1 MYDVITVGSATL
13 DVFARTA
20 YSELVKIIDTKGE
33 TDLLAY
39 PCGSKILIEE
49 LDFTA
54 GGGGT
59 NTAVAFSRL
68 GHKVAYIGKLGK
80 GTNSDFIHKSLKQE
94 KIDLLCAHGEG
105 NAGYSIILDNL
116 EHDRT
121 ILTYKGAND
130 QLRFREIDIK
140 KVKARWFYFCAMMNE
155 SFNTLEKLAKFAENK
170 KIKIAFNP
178 SAYLAEK
185 GSLHLKQILD
195 RTEVLILNKEEAHL
209 LVGQGAPEEVLEKL
223 RRLGPKI
230 AAVTDGKNELYAMD
244 QNFIYRCKPPK
255 VKIVDTTGAGDSFG
269 AAFVSGIIK
278 GKTAEFAIKLG
289 VANACSNLAEYGA
302 KTGLLKYSEA
312 LRYIKR
318 YKIKVTKKKYKR
330 IL

>member
-1 MYDVITVGSATL
+1 MYDVITVGSATV

-59 NTAVAFSRL
+59 NTAVTFSRL
-68 GHKVAYIGKLGK
+68 GLKTAYIGKLGR
-80 GTNSDFIHKSLKQE
+80 GTNSDFIHKSLRAD
-94 KIDLLCAHGEG
+94 KIELLCAHGEG

-121 ILTYKGAND
+121 ILAYKGIND
-130 QLRFREIDIK
+130 QLRLKDVPLRKIK
-140 KVKARWFYFCAMMNE
+140 AKWLYFCAMMNE
-155 SFNTLEKLAKFAENK
+155 SFNTLESLAKFAESK

-178 SAYLAEK
+178 SSYLAEK
-185 GSLHLKQILD
+185 GSLHLKRILD

-209 LVGQGAPEEVLEKL
+209 LVGQGPPEDVLPKL
-223 RRLGPKI
+223 RNLGPKI
-230 AAVTDGKNELYAMD
+230 AAVTDGKNEIYAAD
-244 QNFIYRCKPPK
+244 SGFIYACRPPK
-255 VKIVDTTGAGDSFG
+255 VKTVDTTGAGDSFG
-269 AAFVSGIIK
+269 ASFVAGIIR
-278 GKTAEFAIKLG
+278 GKNTEFAIKLG
-289 VANACSNLAEYGA
+289 VANACSNLSEYGA
-302 KTGLLKYSEA
+302 KTGLLSYNEA
-312 LRYIKR
+312 LRYIRK
-318 YKIKVTKKKYKR
+318 YKIKVRKKKQD
-330 IL
+330 

>member
-39 PCGSKILIEE
+39 PCGSKILIEK
-49 LDFTA
+49 LDFTI

-59 NTAVAFSRL
+59 NTSVTFSRL
-68 GHKVAYIGKLGK
+68 GHKTAYIGKLGK

-121 ILTYKGAND
+121 ILTYKGIND
-130 QLRFREIDIK
+130 QLNFKGIAIK
-140 KVKARWFYFCAMMNE
+140 KIKTKWFYFCAMMNE
-155 SFNTLEKLAKFAENK
+155 SFITLEKLAKFAESK

-185 GSLHLKQILD
+185 GSLHLKHILD
-195 RTEVLILNKEEAHL
+195 RTEVLILNKEESHL
-209 LVGQGAPEEVLEKL
+209 LVGQGSPEEVLEKL
-223 RRLGPKI
+223 RKLGPKI
-230 AAVTDGKNELYAMD
+230 AAVTDGKNEIYAMD
-244 QNFIYRCKPPK
+244 SNFIYKCKPPK

-269 AAFVSGIIK
+269 ASFVSGIIK
-278 GKTAEFAIKLG
+278 GKTIEFAIKLG
-289 VANACSNLAEYGA
+289 TANACSNLSEYGA
-302 KTGLLKYSEA
+302 KTGLLRFNEA
-312 LRYIKR
+312 LKYIKR
-318 YKIKVTKKKYKR
+318 HKISVRKKSYK
-330 IL
+330 

>member
-68 GHKVAYIGKLGK
+68 GLKTAYIGKLGR
-80 GTNSDFIHKSLKQE
+80 GTNSDFIHKNLKQE

-121 ILTYKGAND
+121 ILTYKGVND
-130 QLRFREIDIK
+130 QLRFKEVEISKIK
-140 KVKARWFYFCAMMNE
+140 TKWFYFCAMMNE
-155 SFNTLEKLAKFAENK
+155 SFITLEKLAKFTESR

-178 SAYLAEK
+178 SSYLAEK
-185 GSLHLKQILD
+185 GSLHLKHILD
-195 RTEVLILNKEEAHL
+195 RTEALILNKEEAHL
-209 LVGQGAPEEVLEKL
+209 LVGQNPIEEVLAKL
-223 RRLGPKI
+223 RKLGPKI
-230 AAVTDGKNELYAMD
+230 VAVTDGKNELYAAD
-244 QNFIYRCKPPK
+244 FSFIYKCKPPK

-269 AAFVSGIIK
+269 ASFVAGIIK
-278 GKTAEFAIKLG
+278 GNTTEFAIKLG

-302 KTGLLKYSEA
+302 KTGLLNYGEA
-312 LRYIKR
+312 LSYIKKH
-318 YKIKVTKKKYKR
+318 KIKVRKKKYN
-330 IL
+330 